1 MDRFYE
7 IVQLIKN
14 LYSWKDVISLHA
26 PVFVGNEKKY
36 LNDCIDSTYVS
47 YVGEFVS
54 KAEKKLSEI
63 TGTKY
68 VVATSS
74 GTTALQ
80 IALMVAGVKP
90 DTEVITQPLTFVAT
104 CNAILHCNAKPIF
117 IDIEKETLG
126 LDPNKL
132 EDFLKHKTIYKNGRI
147 YNKITGREITAI
159 LPVHIFGHPCKIKE
173 IIEIANQYN
182 IPVIEDAAE
191 AMGSLYNNKHCGT
204 FGKIGILSFNG
215 NKIVTSGGGG
225 AIITDNEELANKAR
239 HIVSTAKVPHKYYFI
254 HDELGYNYR
263 MPALN
268 AALLLAQIENLENFI
283 ANKREIAKK
292 YKDFFTQIKI
302 EFLEEP
308 FNTRSNYWLN
318 TIFFKDKKERDE
330 FLEYSN
336 QNQVQTRAIWNLMPT
351 LPHLKDNYF
360 DDISTA
366 IEIQK
371 RGVNIPSGVRG

>member
-1 MDRFYE
+1 MNKFYE
-7 IVQLIKN
+7 IVRFIKN
-14 LYSWKDVISLHA
+14 LYSGKEVIPLHA
-26 PVFVGNEKKY
+26 PVFVGDEKKY

-47 YVGEFVS
+47 YVGEFVN

-63 TGTKY
+63 TGAKY
-68 VVATSS
+68 VVTTSS
-74 GTTALQ
+74 GTTALH

-104 CNAILHCNAKPIF
+104 CNAILHCNAKPAF

-132 EDFLKHKTIYKNGRI
+132 EDFLKHKTIYKNGKI
-147 YNKITGREITAI
+147 YNKFTGREITAI
-159 LPVHIFGHPCKIKE
+159 LPVHIFGHPCKIEE
-173 IIEIANQYN
+173 IIKIANRYN
-182 IPVIEDAAE
+182 LPVIEDAAE
-191 AMGSLYNNKHCGT
+191 AMGSLYKNKHCGT
-204 FGKIGILSFNG
+204 FGNIGILSFNG

-225 AIITDNEELANKAR
+225 AIITNDEALAQRAR
-239 HIVSTAKVPHKYYFI
+239 HISSTAKVPHKYYFI

-268 AALLLAQIENLENFI
+268 AAFLLAQLENLENFV
-283 ANKREIAKK
+283 AKKRELAKK
-292 YKDFFTQIKI
+292 YEEFFTQMGI
-302 EFLEEP
+302 EFLKEP
-308 FNTRSNYWLN
+308 PNARSNYWLN
-318 TIFFKDKKERDE
+318 TIFFKDQNERDE

-351 LPHLKDNYF
+351 LPHLKDCYV
-360 DDISTA
+360 DDITTA
-366 IEIQK
+366 IDIQK